1 MEEIRKEL
9 ENKPYLLPF
18 FKKAKGWSR
27 EEVILCVE
35 LLAKMQK

>member
-9 ENKPYLLPF
+9 ENKPYLLNF
-18 FKKAKGWSR
+18 FKKAKGWSG